1 MVTKSNFKKGEVT
14 VTEVKMLEDILKK
27 YLKLNAGRI
36 NFLANFIIALV
47 KVRTVNLMD
56 IADAFSGKA
65 EKESCYKRLQ
75 RFFRFFLI
83 ELIMI
88 AKFIAEFLPINALW
102 TLTMDR
108 TNWKFGKLNI
118 NILTLGVAYKGIAFP
133 IIWILLPKR
142 GNSNTNERIQLI
154 DLFIKIFGV
163 KIIRCLTA
171 DREFIGEKWFS
182 YLIEKR
188 ILFRIRIKENILVAN
203 SKGILVPVKT
213 LFRDLKVGETKVL
226 EGLRSVLGHKL
237 FIIGLRLPD
246 GELLIVVTND
256 EPETALEDYSR
267 RWEIETL
274 FGCLKS
280 RGFNF
285 ESTHMTEPERIK
297 KLVALLAIAFCWC
310 HITGEWL
317 QTQKAIKIK
326 KHGRKAISIFRYGLD
341 ELRGI
346 LLNIS
351 RKMRAFKKVITL
363 LTNSLS
369 FPSLSKA
376 S

>member
-1 MVTKSNFKKGEVT
+1 M
-14 VTEVKMLEDILKK
+14 TEVKMLEDILKK
-27 YLKLNAGRI
+27 YLNINVARI
-36 NFLANFIIALV
+36 NFLANFIIALL

-75 RFFRFFLI
+75 RFFRLFPLDFT
-83 ELIMI
+83 MI
-88 AKFIAEFLPINALW
+88 AKFIAGFLPTKGLW

-142 GNSNTNERIQLI
+142 GNSNTKERIELI

-163 KIIRCLTA
+163 KIIQCLTA
-171 DREFIGEKWFS
+171 DREFIGKKWFS
-182 YLIEKR
+182 YLIEKG

-213 LFRDLKVGETKVL
+213 LFRDLKIGETQVL
-226 EGLRSVLGHKL
+226 EGRRTVLGHEL

-246 GELLIVVTND
+246 GELLIVVTNN
-256 EPETALEDYSR
+256 EPETAIDDYSR

-274 FGCLKS
+274 FGCLKT

-285 ESTHMTEPERIK
+285 ESTHMTEPERIR

-341 ELRGI
+341 KLRKI

-351 RKMRAFKKVITL
+351 KRMEAFKKMIAL
-363 LTNSLS
+363 LVNFLSSSSLS
-369 FPSLSKA
+369 VEVP
-376 S
+376 